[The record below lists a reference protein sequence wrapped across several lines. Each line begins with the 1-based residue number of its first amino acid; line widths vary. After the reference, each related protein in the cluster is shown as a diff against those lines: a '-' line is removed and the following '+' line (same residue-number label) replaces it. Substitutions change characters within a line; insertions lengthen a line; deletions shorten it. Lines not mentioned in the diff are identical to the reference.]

1 MSNVG
6 APAPGSVWRHYRGHT
21 YMVVGVARHSETLE
35 LLVVYR
41 RQDNSELWARPLSM
55 WSEQVGAEV
64 PRFTPVEPG
73 IGEIEELR
81 AENERLR
88 SVIASLM
95 PGDAG
100 RVE

>member
-1 MSNVG
+1 MSKVG
-6 APAPGSVWRHYRGHT
+6 GPAPGSVWRHYKGHT
-21 YMVVGVARHSETLE
+21 YMVVGVARHSESLE
-35 LLVVYR
+35 WLVVYR
-41 RQDNSELWARPLSM
+41 RQDNSELWVRPLSM
-55 WSEQVGAEV
+55 WSEQVKADV

-73 IGEIEELR
+73 MGEIEELR
-81 AENERLR
+81 SENERLR

>member
-6 APAPGSVWRHYRGHT
+6 GPAPGSVWRHYRGHT

-35 LLVVYR
+35 WLVVYR
-41 RQDNSELWARPLSM
+41 RQDNSELWVRPLGM
-55 WSEQVGAEV
+55 WSEQLKVDV

-73 IGEIEELR
+73 TGEIEELR